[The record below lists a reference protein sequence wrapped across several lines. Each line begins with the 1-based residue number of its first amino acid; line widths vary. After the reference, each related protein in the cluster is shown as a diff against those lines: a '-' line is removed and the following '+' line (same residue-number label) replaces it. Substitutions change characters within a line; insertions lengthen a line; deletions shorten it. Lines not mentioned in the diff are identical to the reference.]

1 MMIGMWPRRAP
12 LAALAGLALAALGAC
27 GDDTSPPP
35 SGGGA
40 DAGPV
45 DSGVAVTCQNDGRV
59 DTYVANLS
67 KASPSGAVK
76 VTLVSSD
83 PGPPGRGTNAWVL
96 KVTDGA
102 GAPIS
107 NAALAVTPFMPDHG
121 HGTSV
126 KPTITAGPDGRYD
139 IVNVYLFMPGV
150 WRVTVAV
157 PGAGGTETAT
167 FFFCVAG

>member
-1 MMIGMWPRRAP
+1 MWPRRPLAC
-12 LAALAGLALAALGAC
+12 LAALALAASAC
-27 GDDTSPPP
+27 GDDTSPAP

-59 DTYVANLS
+59 DTYVANLA

-83 PGPPGRGTNAWVL
+83 PGPPVRGTNAWVL
-96 KVTDGA
+96 KITDGA

-107 NAALAVTPFMPDHG
+107 NAALTVTPFMPDHG

-126 KPTITAGPDGRYD
+126 KPTVTAGADGRYD
-139 IVNVYLFMPGV
+139 VANVYLFMPGV
-150 WRVTVAV
+150 WRVTVGV
-157 PGAGGTETAT
+157 PTAAGGSDTAT
-167 FFFCVAG
+167 FFFCIAG